1 MYKLGTKFAVL
12 QRAKEFIFTQVH
24 GMIGCFI
31 SAKAQLSSML
41 SQDRVALDEQGLSKM
56 IALCGSRENVL

>member
-12 QRAKEFIFTQVH
+12 QRAKEIFTQVH

-41 SQDRVALDEQGLSKM
+41 SQDTVALDEQGLSKM
-56 IALCGSRENVL
+56 TALCGSRENVL